1 MELTPGASLLMVM
14 TSQLRFLPIY
24 TICTLTISNLDLL
37 LFLLNFLVYYF
48 NQIFIHWKNSQIT
61 ALGFVCKILWGTSI
75 TLDGDGG
82 FRFTNNQRERLKMLR
97 SRCKTSENVG
107 PSEIP
112 FSRIQTQSVI
122 FIFLIIRVHVLQ
134 RHYIFKP
141 ATLQGLWTAI
151 QVNTLPS
158 LTNDRHCQ
166 SVTIF
171 NHYFNITL
179 PDSPRHQR

>member
-1 MELTPGASLLMVM
+1 MFSLQFSFIPICMRKLFEMFITVDSVLQGWKWTGTLWSWIIGELVSIANNCYHYVEPATSVYIHIKVLFKGRVLYLNFAAYLELTPGASLLMVM

-82 FRFTNNQRERLKMLR
+82 FRFPINQRERLKM
-97 SRCKTSENVG
+97 
-107 PSEIP
+107 
-112 FSRIQTQSVI
+112 
-122 FIFLIIRVHVLQ
+122 
-134 RHYIFKP
+134 
-141 ATLQGLWTAI
+141 
-151 QVNTLPS
+151 
-158 LTNDRHCQ
+158 
-166 SVTIF
+166 
-171 NHYFNITL
+171 
-179 PDSPRHQR
+179 